1 MIVSEANPFMSE
13 IHDRMPVFLGQET
26 LQPWLE
32 GNADTETVAGIRC
45 PSEGVARFAARQQLE
60 GGQR

>member
-26 LQPWLE
+26 LHPWLE
-32 GNADTETVAGIRC
+32 GNVG
-45 PSEGVARFAARQQLE
+45 
-60 GGQR
+60 